1 MSPSPPPALECPRCR
16 ALQQR
21 VADLEALAQRQQ
33 ATIDRLT
40 QALEQA
46 QRASK
51 RQAAPFR
58 KADGPKPDPKPPGR
72 KSGDQH
78 GPHQHRRALP
88 PEVLDETYAVPL
100 PPTCPQCGDD
110 RLTPT
115 HVVAQYQTEIP
126 RRPLHR
132 RFDLQVGTCGGCG
145 RRVQGRHPLQTSDA
159 VGAAASQLGP
169 DAHAALVLLNK
180 ELGLSHG
187 KCAQVFRSLFGITLA
202 RATSVRSLA
211 RTAARGQPAAD
222 AVQTDVGAS
231 RQITPDETGW
241 RVAGAPA
248 WLHVFVGAT
257 ATCYVIAPTR
267 DHQPLTQVVG
277 ADWSGTLVHD
287 GWAVYD
293 RWTQARHQQ
302 CLAHLV
308 RRCRDL
314 AAVAVRGAVRFP
326 RRVLAWVQAAFAV
339 RRQRDQGQVT
349 ADALVNAGLDLYG
362 QLQRLLGSRLT
373 DVANARLA
381 RHLERHRLH
390 WLRFVFHADTD
401 ATNWRAEHAI
411 RPAVVNRKV
420 WGGNRTWAGAQVQG
434 ILMSILRTCWQRGV
448 AAMDYLHRVLC
459 SPTPVLIPT
468 SGGNQ

>member
-1 MSPSPPPALECPRCR
+1 LE
-16 ALQQR
+16 
-21 VADLEALAQRQQ
+21 VLAQRQQ
-33 ATIDRLT
+33 AHIDRLT
-40 QALEQA
+40 QALEEA
-46 QRASK
+46 QRAGK

-58 KADGPKPDPKPPGR
+58 KPDGPTPDPKPPGR
-72 KSGDQH
+72 KPGDQH
-78 GPHQHRRALP
+78 GPHQHRQALP
-88 PEVLDETYAVPL
+88 PETVDEIYATPL
-100 PPTCPQCGDD
+100 PATCPHCGDA

-115 HVVAQYQTEIP
+115 QVVSQYQTEIP

-132 RFDLQVGTCGGCG
+132 RFDLQVGTCAGCG
-145 RRVQGRHPLQTSDA
+145 QRVQGRHPLQTSNA
-159 VGAAASQLGP
+159 LGAAASQLGP
-169 DAHAALVLLNK
+169 DAHAALVILNK

-187 KCAQVFRSLFGITLA
+187 KCAQVFRHLFGITIA
-202 RATSVRSLA
+202 RTTSVRSVA
-211 RTAARGQPAAD
+211 RTGHRCRAAAPVVQAA
-222 AVQTDVGAS
+222 VRAS
-231 RQITPDETGW
+231 DQVTADETGW
-241 RVAGAPA
+241 RVEAATA

-267 DHQPLTQVVG
+267 DHQPLVQVVG

-287 GWAVYD
+287 GWAAYD
-293 RWTQARHQQ
+293 RLTAARHQQ

-308 RRCRDL
+308 RRCREM
-314 AAVAVRGAVRFP
+314 AAVASGGAVQFP

-339 RRQRDQGQVT
+339 RRVREQGDLT
-349 ADALVNAGLDLYG
+349 ADALVDAGLDQYG

-373 DVANARLA
+373 AAANRKLA
-381 RHLERHRLH
+381 RHLERHQCH

-434 ILMSILRTCWQRGV
+434 TLMSILRTCWQRGV

-459 SPTPVLIPT
+459 STAPVLIPA